1 MNPENLPA
9 PARKSPSAYPGIL
22 RIVLECSSALTRACI
37 EKEFIG
43 KDDIKARKVEHIKN
57 IVTDKTKIS
66 KKESITSDE
75 TTITQLKPIVSQVTN
90 DEWKSF

>member
-1 MNPENLPA
+1 VANITKDIA
-9 PARKSPSAYPGIL
+9 IQTQQIARD
-22 RIVLECSSALTRACI
+22 IVNDAN

-43 KDDIKARKVEHIKN
+43 KDDIKAKKVEHIKN
-57 IVTDKTKIS
+57 IVTEKTKIS